1 MVVKSQLT
9 QNNKNNQRIISQLT
23 QNIIKNQPRY
33 DTRQMRIKNI
43 KEKLR
48 KFGKP
53 GQTMINHLVKRN
65 SEFTNTNI
73 KEKLRK
79 FGKPGQTMINHLVK
93 RNSEF
98 NNTKIKELYN
108 QTTVTGMVNVIKRVL
123 KFENVKN
130 KPNNNSNSGSNS
142 SKSSP
147 RNIPTRSR
155 S

>member
-9 QNNKNNQRIISQLT
+9 QNIKNNQ
-23 QNIIKNQPRY
+23 NRY
-33 DTRQMRIKNI
+33 DTRQMRIKSI

-53 GQTMINHLVKRN
+53 GQNMINHLVNRN

-73 KEKLRK
+73 
-79 FGKPGQTMINHLVK
+79 T
-93 RNSEF
+93 
-98 NNTKIKELYN
+98 ELDN
-108 QTTVTGMVNVIKRVL
+108 KNTVTGMVNVIKRVL
-123 KFENVKN
+123 NFKNVKN
-130 KPNNNSNSGSNS
+130 KPINNSNSGSTS

-147 RNIPTRSR
+147 RNIPMRSR

>member
-9 QNNKNNQRIISQLT
+9 QNIKNNQ
-23 QNIIKNQPRY
+23 NRY
-33 DTRQMRIKNI
+33 DTRQMRIKSI

-53 GQTMINHLVKRN
+53 GQNMTNHFIKRI
-65 SEFTNTNI
+65 SEFDNTNI
-73 KEKLRK
+73 R
-79 FGKPGQTMINHLVK
+79 
-93 RNSEF
+93 
-98 NNTKIKELYN
+98 ELDN
-108 QTTVTGMVNVIKRVL
+108 KNTVTGMVNVIKRVL

-130 KPNNNSNSGSNS
+130 KPNNNSNSGSTS

>member
-9 QNNKNNQRIISQLT
+9 QNIKNNKN
-23 QNIIKNQPRY
+23 RY
-33 DTRQMRIKNI
+33 ETRQRRIKSI

-53 GQTMINHLVKRN
+53 GQNMINHLVNRN

-73 KEKLRK
+73 
-79 FGKPGQTMINHLVK
+79 T
-93 RNSEF
+93 
-98 NNTKIKELYN
+98 ELDN
-108 QTTVTGMVNVIKRVL
+108 KKTVTGMVNVIKRVL

-130 KPNNNSNSGSNS
+130 KPNNNSNSGSTS
-142 SKSSP
+142 SKSNP
-147 RNIPTRSR
+147 QKIPTRSR

>member
-1 MVVKSQLT
+1 MVV
-9 QNNKNNQRIISQLT
+9 ISQLT
-23 QNIIKNQPRY
+23 QIIKN
-33 DTRQMRIKNI
+33 DKNKWETRQMRIKSI

-73 KEKLRK
+73 KE
-79 FGKPGQTMINHLVK
+79 
-93 RNSEF
+93 
-98 NNTKIKELYN
+98 LYN
-108 QTTVTGMVNVIKRVL
+108 QNTVTGMDNVIRRVL
-123 KFENVKN
+123 KFENKSN
-130 KPNNNSNSGSNS
+130 KSNKSNNNSNRGSTS

-147 RNIPTRSR
+147 QNIPTRSR

>member
-9 QNNKNNQRIISQLT
+9 QNIKNNKI
-23 QNIIKNQPRY
+23 RY
-33 DTRQMRIKNI
+33 DTRQMRIKSI

-53 GQTMINHLVKRN
+53 GQNMINHLEKRN

-73 KEKLRK
+73 
-79 FGKPGQTMINHLVK
+79 T
-93 RNSEF
+93 
-98 NNTKIKELYN
+98 ELDN
-108 QTTVTGMVNVIKRVL
+108 KKTVTGMVNVIKRVL
-123 KFENVKN
+123 KFENKSN
-130 KPNNNSNSGSNS
+130 KSNNNSNSGSTS

>member
-9 QNNKNNQRIISQLT
+9 QNIKNNQ
-23 QNIIKNQPRY
+23 NRY
-33 DTRQMRIKNI
+33 DTRQRRIKSI

-53 GQTMINHLVKRN
+53 GQNMINHLVNRN

-73 KEKLRK
+73 
-79 FGKPGQTMINHLVK
+79 T
-93 RNSEF
+93 
-98 NNTKIKELYN
+98 ELDN
-108 QTTVTGMVNVIKRVL
+108 KNTVTGMVNVIKRVL

-130 KPNNNSNSGSNS
+130 KPNNNSNSGSTS

>member
-9 QNNKNNQRIISQLT
+9 QNIKNNQ
-23 QNIIKNQPRY
+23 NRY
-33 DTRQMRIKNI
+33 DTRQMRIKSI

-53 GQTMINHLVKRN
+53 GQNMTNHFIKRS

-73 KEKLRK
+73 KE
-79 FGKPGQTMINHLVK
+79 
-93 RNSEF
+93 
-98 NNTKIKELYN
+98 LYN
-108 QTTVTGMVNVIKRVL
+108 QNTVIGMVNVIKRVL

-130 KPNNNSNSGSNS
+130 KPNNNSNSGSTS

-155 S
+155 N